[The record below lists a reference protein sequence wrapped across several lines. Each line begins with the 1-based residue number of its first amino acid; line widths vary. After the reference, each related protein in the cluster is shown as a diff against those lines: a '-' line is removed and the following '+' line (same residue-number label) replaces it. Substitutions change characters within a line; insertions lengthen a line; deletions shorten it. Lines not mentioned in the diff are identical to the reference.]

1 MPVALMS
8 LGNHVFYVPMVGVE
22 SPGFETL
29 QRDSSFTWVPQGR
42 LNAPLAMQYTGPGQD
57 IVVIEGRLFPSFF
70 GGAQTLDALRAAG
83 AEGKPLSLLRYF
95 PVHDAQG
102 RQVQGMSAQVVG
114 TFVIMRVRAGEKRI
128 NSAGAPELIEFA
140 LELAAYGNDTP
151 LISST
156 VNASTAQDTTASSQA
171 QASQTPPQNTG
182 STTTPGG

>member
-8 LGNHVFYVPMVGVE
+8 LGQNVFYTPMLGVE

-29 QRDSSFTWVPQGR
+29 QRDTSFTWVPQGR

-83 AEGKPLSLLRYF
+83 AEGKPLALLRYF
-95 PVHDAQG
+95 PVSDANGQK
-102 RQVQGMSAQVVG
+102 VQGMSAMVIG

-128 NSAGAPELIEFA
+128 NSAGAPEQIEFA

-156 VNASTAQDTTASSQA
+156 VNAATGQDTATSSQA
-171 QASQTPPQNTG
+171 QASQPAAQATSG
-182 STTTPGG
+182 PGV